1 MMIYLEKIQIENVFF
16 YMNQIQKEYKGL
28 LILYFE

>member
-16 YMNQIQKEYKGL
+16 YMNQKQKEYKGL